1 MFHFLERLLSDTKV
15 WQGQWLSKQRCL
27 KIRVQQMQAVRTFK
41 VLKEQS
47 IKEWSDESSNQ
58 ADVINN
64 FIYDTLVEI
73 SD

>member
-1 MFHFLERLLSDTKV
+1 
-15 WQGQWLSKQRCL
+15 
-27 KIRVQQMQAVRTFK
+27 MQALRTFK